1 MSLYVRLNK
10 NIDPNKLLKDINKE
24 IKKEAKDEGDILVI
38 EVRKTTEVI
47 EKIKRE
53 QVTKHLS
60 EK

>member
-47 EKIKRE
+47 EKITRE

>member
-38 EVRKTTEVI
+38 EVIKTTEVI
-47 EKIKRE
+47 EKITRE